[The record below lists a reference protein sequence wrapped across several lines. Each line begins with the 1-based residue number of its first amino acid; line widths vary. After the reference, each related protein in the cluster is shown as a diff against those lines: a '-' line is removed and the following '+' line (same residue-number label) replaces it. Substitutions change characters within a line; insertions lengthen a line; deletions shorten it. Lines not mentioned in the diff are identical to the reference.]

1 MFRNYFKTAWRN
13 IKGGR
18 VYSAINI
25 LGLAAGM
32 AVALLIGLWVVNEY
46 SYDRWLPGYQD
57 LYQVKMTYTNEGQK
71 HTQDAVSLPIAGILR
86 KDIPGIRY
94 VAECDWIDSHNLAVG
109 DKKLYLGGAMIGGD
123 FLRLFHYPL
132 LKGNEGTGLKDPY
145 SIVLTQSTATALFG
159 KEDPMNKMVK
169 VDNSHELKVTG
180 ILKDLPKNSSLQFNY
195 LIPFSYAE
203 LTQDWMKNARTQWT
217 NNSFQLF
224 VALEPQANF
233 AQVAVKIKDIV
244 EQNSPEMRPGHPEL
258 LLHPLKDWRLYSE
271 FKNGKAVGGFI
282 DYVRL
287 FTIIG
292 ALVLL
297 IACINFMNL
306 STARSEKRAREV
318 GVRKAIGSRRK
329 DLIFQF
335 LTESVVTTL
344 LSFIVALVLVELVLP
359 SFNTLTK
366 SAIQVPLANPVFWG
380 IMAGYVLV
388 TGLLAGSRPAFYLS
402 SFQPVKVLK
411 GAIHTGRA
419 ATLPRKILV
428 VLQFSCS
435 IGLIISTIIVYRQT
449 EHAKD
454 RPTGYN
460 RERLMMTDMSD
471 DLNKNFNALRQE
483 LLQSGVVESI
493 ASASS
498 PITNLYSHSGI
509 SEWPGKA
516 ANDERLSVGAI
527 VISENYFGTLGISL
541 VAGRDITGNYS
552 TDSATVILNE
562 SAVKRM
568 KLKQPIGQELVW
580 NGSYRVK
587 IVGVVKDAIMESP
600 FTPVAPVVFYTN
612 GWKGNLLLYRLS
624 RGVGTQDAIV
634 KLRALFTKYNPA
646 YPYIYQFAD
655 EEYARKFDL
664 ELLVGKLAGLFAGL
678 AIFISCLGLFG
689 LAAYMAEQRSKE
701 IGIRKVLG
709 ASVSQLWLLLSRDFL
724 VLVMM
729 SSVIASPIAWY
740 YLRNWLQGYE
750 YRITIGPGV
759 FILAGVVAIAIT
771 LVTVSFQAIRAALTN
786 PTKSLRSGE

>member
-1 MFRNYFKTAWRN
+1 MFRNYIKTAWRS
-13 IKGGR
+13 IKGSK

-32 AVALLIGLWVVNEY
+32 AVALLVGLWVVNEY
-46 SYDRWLPGYQD
+46 SYDRWLPGYQH

-71 HTQDAVSLPIAGILR
+71 HTQDAVSLPIANTLR

-94 VAECDWIDSHNLAVG
+94 VAESDWVDTHNLAVG
-109 DKKLYLGGAMIGGD
+109 DKKIYLGGAMTGSD
-123 FLRLFHYPL
+123 FLKIFHYPL
-132 LKGNEGTGLKDPY
+132 LKGNEATGLKDPY
-145 SIVLTQSTATALFG
+145 SIILTQSTATALFG
-159 KEDPMNKMVK
+159 KEDPMNKMVRI
-169 VDNSHELKVTG
+169 DNMDNMKVTG
-180 ILKDLPKNSSLQFNY
+180 ILKDLPKNSSMQFNY
-195 LIPFSYAE
+195 LVPFSYAE

-224 VALEPQANF
+224 VALEPKADP
-233 AQVAVKIKDIV
+233 AQVAGKIRDIV
-244 EQNSPEMRPGHPEL
+244 KQNSVEMRPGQPEL
-258 LLHPLKDWRLYSE
+258 SLHPLKDWRLYSE

-287 FTIIG
+287 FSIIG
-292 ALVLL
+292 GLVLL

-335 LTESVVTTL
+335 LTESVVIAM
-344 LSFIVALVLVELVLP
+344 LSFVVALALVELALP

-366 SAIQVPLANPVFWG
+366 SAIQLPFANPVFWAV
-380 IMAGYVLV
+380 MVGYVLV

-435 IGLIISTIIVYRQT
+435 IGLIISTIIVYRQI
-449 EHAKD
+449 EYAKD
-454 RPTGYN
+454 RQTGYN

-471 DLNKNFNALRQE
+471 DLHKNFNALRQE
-483 LLQSGVVESI
+483 VLQSGVVESI

-498 PITNLYSHSGI
+498 PITGLYSHSGI

-516 ANDERLSVGAI
+516 ASDERLNVGAI
-527 VISENYFGTLGISL
+527 VISENYFGTVGIPFL
-541 VAGRDITGNYS
+541 AGRDITGDYP

-568 KLKQPIGQELVW
+568 KLKQPIGQEIVW
-580 NGSYRVK
+580 NGDYHVK

-600 FTPVAPVVFYTN
+600 FTPVAPVVFYVN
-612 GWKGNLLLYRLS
+612 RWKGNLLLYRLS
-624 RGVGTQDAIV
+624 RGVRTQDAIV
-634 KLRALFTKYNPA
+634 KLTTLFTKYNPA
-646 YPYIYQFAD
+646 YSYIYQFAD

-664 ELLVGKLAGLFAGL
+664 ELLIGKLAGLFAGL

-724 VLVMM
+724 VLVLI
-729 SSVIASPIAWY
+729 SCVLASPVAWY
-740 YLRNWLQGYE
+740 YLQNWLQRYD
-750 YRITIGPGV
+750 YRIHIGPGV
-759 FILAGVVAIAIT
+759 FILAGVLAMVIT
-771 LVTVSFQAIRAALTN
+771 LVTVSFQAIRAALAN
-786 PTKSLRSGE
+786 PTKNLRSE

>member
-1 MFRNYFKTAWRN
+1 MFRNYIKTAWRS
-13 IKGGR
+13 IKGSK

-32 AVALLIGLWVVNEY
+32 AVALLVGLWVVNEY
-46 SYDRWLPGYQD
+46 SYDRWLPGYQH

-71 HTQDAVSLPIAGILR
+71 HTQDAVSLPIANTLR

-94 VAECDWIDSHNLAVG
+94 VAESDWMDTHNLEVG
-109 DKKLYLGGAMIGGD
+109 DKKIYLGGAMTGSD
-123 FLRLFHYPL
+123 FLKIFHYPL
-132 LKGNEGTGLKDPY
+132 LKGNEATGLKDPY
-145 SIVLTQSTATALFG
+145 SIILTQSTATALFG
-159 KEDPMNKMVK
+159 KEDPMNKMVRI
-169 VDNSHELKVTG
+169 DNMDNMKVTG
-180 ILKDLPKNSSLQFNY
+180 ILKDLPKNSSMQFNY
-195 LIPFSYAE
+195 LVPFSYAE

-224 VALEPQANF
+224 VALEPKADP
-233 AQVAVKIKDIV
+233 AQVAGKIRDIV
-244 EQNSPEMRPGHPEL
+244 KQNSVEMRPGQPEL
-258 LLHPLKDWRLYSE
+258 SLHPLKDWRLYSE

-287 FTIIG
+287 FSIIG
-292 ALVLL
+292 GLVLL

-318 GVRKAIGSRRK
+318 GVRKAIGSGRK

-335 LTESVVTTL
+335 LTESVVIAM
-344 LSFIVALVLVELVLP
+344 LSFVVALALVELALP
-359 SFNTLTK
+359 SFNALTK
-366 SAIQVPLANPVFWG
+366 SAIQLPFASPVFWAV
-380 IMAGYVLV
+380 MVGYVLV

-435 IGLIISTIIVYRQT
+435 IGLIISTIIVYRQI
-449 EHAKD
+449 EYAKD
-454 RPTGYN
+454 RQTGYN

-471 DLNKNFNALRQE
+471 DLHKNFNALRQE
-483 LLQSGVVESI
+483 VLQSGVVESI

-498 PITNLYSHSGI
+498 PITGLYSHSGI
-509 SEWPGKA
+509 SEWPGKT

-527 VISENYFGTLGISL
+527 VISENYFRTVGMPFL
-541 VAGRDITGNYS
+541 AGRDITGDYFR
-552 TDSATVILNE
+552 DSATVILNE

-568 KLKQPIGQELVW
+568 KLKQPIGQEIVW
-580 NGSYRVK
+580 NGDYHVK

-600 FTPVAPVVFYTN
+600 FTPVAPVVFYVN
-612 GWKGNLLLYRLS
+612 RWKGNLLLYRLS
-624 RGVGTQDAIV
+624 RGVRTQDAIV
-634 KLRALFTKYNPA
+634 KLTTLFTKYNPA
-646 YPYIYQFAD
+646 YSYIYQFAD

-664 ELLVGKLAGLFAGL
+664 ELLIGKLAGLFAGL

-724 VLVMM
+724 VLVLI
-729 SSVIASPIAWY
+729 SCVLASPVAWY
-740 YLRNWLQGYE
+740 YLQNWLQRYD
-750 YRITIGPGV
+750 YRIHIGPGV
-759 FILAGVVAIAIT
+759 FILAGVLAMVIT
-771 LVTVSFQAIRAALTN
+771 LVTVSFQAIRAALAN
-786 PTKSLRSGE
+786 PTKNLRSE